1 MSETVKHVVIVKVK
15 AGMHVLDRPASRTDG
30 ATTRRVVPNGAT
42 LDAYSIHYI
51 NGVPYARLVP
61 QFPTKPEYIRIA
73 ERDESIV
80 YCDVINLEAEAQVPS
95 DLLAVLERIAKALEA
110 K

>member
-1 MSETVKHVVIVKVK
+1 METVKHVVIVQAK
-15 AGMHVLDRPASRTDG
+15 AGMRVLDRPGSTTDG
-30 ATTRRVVPNGAT
+30 AIVRRAVPSGST
-42 LDAYSIHYI
+42 LDAYSVHYI

>member
-1 MSETVKHVVIVKVK
+1 MR
-15 AGMHVLDRPASRTDG
+15 VLDRPGSTTDG
-30 ATTRRVVPNGAT
+30 AIVRRAVPSGST

-80 YCDVINLEAEAQVPS
+80 YCDVINLEAETQAPR

>member
-1 MSETVKHVVIVKVK
+1 MEQVKHVIIVRAK
-15 AGMHVLDRPASRTDG
+15 AGMRVLDRPGSTTDG
-30 ATTRRVVPNGAT
+30 AIVRRAVPSGST

-51 NGVPYARLVP
+51 HGVPYARLVP